1 MSIVQRSRSLKLPFL
16 GDSARELIK
25 PVVMKGLLLKE
36 RVQSGAAYGPLDDGF
51 QQDPYPAY
59 RILRANDPVHW
70 SELSRGWVFSR
81 FEHVDAIL
89 RDHARFGSD
98 ERRAGDAAPEY
109 TSPFPEGRSILVM
122 DPPDHTRLR
131 GLVSRAFTPRTIA
144 DMEPRIKQIVDD
156 ALAEVPENEP
166 FDLMEK
172 LAYPLPVT
180 VIAEMIGVPATDRD
194 RFKRWSDRVARILEP
209 TITRTEMSEALTA
222 GEELSDYFRDIIA
235 QRRAEPQDDLI
246 SRLLVAEE
254 DGDTLSMDE
263 MLAMLRLLLAA
274 GNETTTN
281 LIGNG
286 LLALLR
292 HPDQLRRLQDDPSLV
307 DGAIEELLRFDGPV
321 QTDGRTVL
329 EDMEIE
335 GKQLKR
341 GQRAVLLIGS
351 ANRDA
356 RVFERPNAL
365 DITREG
371 PAHVAF
377 GRGIHHC
384 IGAPLARMEGRIAF
398 TALVEQFREIRL
410 LKSKPRYKNNIVL
423 RGLTSLPVSV
433 ERTSRP

>member
-1 MSIVQRSRSLKLPFL
+1 MSIVQRSRSLKVPLL
-16 GDSARELIK
+16 GDSAKELIK
-25 PVVMKGLLLKE
+25 PVVIKGLLLKE
-36 RVQSGAAYGPLDDGF
+36 RVQSGSVYAPLDDGF

-59 RILRANDPVHW
+59 RALRAKDPVHW

-89 RDHARFGSD
+89 RDHERFGSD
-98 ERRAGDAAPEY
+98 ERRAGGAAPEY
-109 TSPFPEGRSILVM
+109 TPPFPEGRSILVV

-131 GLVSRAFTPRTIA
+131 GLVARAFTPRAIA
-144 DMEPRIKQIVDD
+144 EMEPRIKQIVDD
-156 ALAEVPENEP
+156 VLADVPDNES
-166 FDLMEK
+166 FDIMEK
-172 LAYPLPVT
+172 LAYPLPVR
-180 VIAEMIGVPATDRD
+180 VIAEMLGVPAEDQD
-194 RFKRWSDRVARILEP
+194 RFKEWSDRVARILEP
-209 TITRTEMSEALTA
+209 TITPGEMSGAVA
-222 GEELSDYFRDIIA
+222 AAEELSDYFRGIIA
-235 QRRAEPQDDLI
+235 LRRSAPQDDLI
-246 SRLLVAEE
+246 SRLIAAEE
-254 DGDTLSMDE
+254 DGEKLSMDE

-292 HPDQLRRLQDDPSLV
+292 HPDQLRRLQSDPSLV
-307 DGAIEELLRFDGPV
+307 DGAIEELLRYDGPV

-329 EDMEIE
+329 EDIELE
-335 GKQLKR
+335 GKKLKR

-384 IGAPLARMEGRIAF
+384 IGAPLARREGRIAF
-398 TALVEQFREIRL
+398 TALVEHFREIRL
-410 LKSKPRYKNNIVL
+410 VNAKPRFKNSVVL
-423 RGLTSLPVSV
+423 RGLRSLPVTV
-433 ERTSRP
+433 ER